1 MIKKQIA
8 HSKIVLKNV
17 KDIQYLPCPIC
28 KTKNPVSR
36 SNISLRC
43 SNCKTRLLSI
53 KVRKAKN
60 K

>member
-1 MIKKQIA
+1 MMVKKQIK

-17 KDIQYLPCPIC
+17 RDLQYLACPIC

-43 SNCKTRLLSI
+43 SGCKTKLLSI
-53 KVRKAKN
+53 KVRKAKR
-60 K
+60 